1 MLKKLR
7 RGLST
12 LLQPSWFYL
21 VWLLA
26 MALILAITRTRSD
39 QLLWL
44 LPGFAVLLVYLCRPG
59 SKLHSITTEQDTV
72 KKTLCTILV
81 AVLTICAC
89 ILPMDN
95 FPLWNGEI
103 PGHRNQYELMAE
115 NILAGRLHFE
125 YGDEDQ
131 LAQLQNPYDPSERKE
146 SGVRYHWDHAFYNG
160 TYYMYFGIVPVFLLF
175 LPYRILTGS
184 SLTTYHATQ
193 VFAAV
198 FVAGMFALFHLLT
211 KLFFKKIRYST
222 YLTLSAALSV
232 MSVWYSSA
240 EPALYCTAITA
251 AIALEIWSLY
261 FFIKAVWGE
270 QKENR
275 QILYAAIGALLGA
288 LVFGCRPPIALA
300 NILVIPMLAV
310 FLQQRK
316 ITAAVFGK
324 LVLAALPY
332 ALVAVALMLYN
343 YVRFEDPFE
352 FGQAYQITVADQSQY
367 GIVLN
372 AATLKRVIQ
381 ETGENLF
388 GNLKFSNQFPFVNF
402 SGAFL
407 NFPILLLTAG
417 MFRPAALKDL
427 RQKKLLG
434 LMIGFLL
441 TVLIIT
447 AMDILWTPYL
457 LERYRMDIY
466 FLLGI
471 ACFIGIGSFTNVST
485 PKQQAL
491 LNTVVIVLGMVTL
504 LSSFLYFMRTT
515 SVYYPDTVRQIGQM
529 VMAWLGK

>member
-1 MLKKLR
+1 MFKKLR
-7 RGLST
+7 CNLSA
-12 LLQPSWFYL
+12 LLQPRWFYL
-21 VWLLA
+21 IWLFA
-26 MALILAITRTRSD
+26 MALVYTATCKRSD

-44 LPGFAVLLVYLCRPG
+44 LPGFVVLFVYLCRPS
-59 SKLHSITTEQDTV
+59 SKLHTITAEQDTV
-72 KKTLCTILV
+72 KKMLCTILV
-81 AVLTICAC
+81 AILTICVC

-95 FPLWNGEI
+95 FSLWNGEI

-131 LAQLQNPYDPSERKE
+131 LAQLQNPYDPNERKE

-160 TYYMYFGIVPVFLLF
+160 TYYMYFGVVPVFLLF

-184 SLTTYHATQ
+184 PLTTYQATQ
-193 VFAAV
+193 IFAAV
-198 FVAGMFALFHLLT
+198 FITGMFALFYLLS
-211 KLFFKKIRYST
+211 KLFFKKMRYST
-222 YLTLSAALSV
+222 YLALSSSLSV

-275 QILYAAIGALLGA
+275 QIVYAAIGALLGA

-310 FLQQRK
+310 FLRQRK
-316 ITAAVFGK
+316 FTAAVFGK

-332 ALVAVALMLYN
+332 AVVAVALMLYN
-343 YVRFEDPFE
+343 YVRFQDPFE

-372 AATLKRVIQ
+372 GATLKRVIQ
-381 ETGENLF
+381 ETGQNLF
-388 GNLKFSNQFPFVNF
+388 GYKKSSTQFPFLNF

-417 MFRPAALKDL
+417 ALRPAALGNL
-427 RQKKLLG
+427 RQNWLSG
-434 LMIGFLL
+434 LMIGLLL

-471 ACFIGIGSFTNVST
+471 ACFISVGSWTNIST
-485 PKQQAL
+485 EKQQAL
-491 LNTVVIVLGMVTL
+491 LNTAVLLLGIITL
-504 LSSFLYFMRTT
+504 VSSFLFFMRTT
-515 SVYYPDTVRQIGQM
+515 NVYYPDTVRKIGQM
-529 VMAWLGK
+529 IMTWLGK